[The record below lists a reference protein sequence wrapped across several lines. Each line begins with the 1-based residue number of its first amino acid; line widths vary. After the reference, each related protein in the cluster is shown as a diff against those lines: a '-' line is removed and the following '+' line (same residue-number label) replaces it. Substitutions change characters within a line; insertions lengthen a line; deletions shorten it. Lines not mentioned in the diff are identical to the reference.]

1 VILVVIVVDVRLL
14 LYPPYLIY
22 SLSGSSYLRTCR
34 LYGSD
39 ESVRSGK
46 EGDRRLILNVF
57 GAFDQEQQRWLGFI
71 RFI

>member
-1 VILVVIVVDVRLL
+1 
-14 LYPPYLIY
+14 
-22 SLSGSSYLRTCR
+22 
-34 LYGSD
+34 
-39 ESVRSGK
+39 VRSGK